1 MVNTIFIKESFIKT
15 LTSPTNTIE
24 EAKTV
29 FKNDMSQGALY
40 NLVNRNEYLKE
51 TCHALNSDEQKL
63 IFLSGFQGTGKTE
76 FINTLIYALEEN
88 ILNFYYECS
97 SVTHLDDII
106 LSLFNYLKKIA
117 IKNPEYKRAFKI
129 SNSQSI
135 DERLMNFIKT
145 INIPLLITI
154 DGFENLTGNN
164 PTEEQKELIHF
175 LEFLSSISEI
185 KIIISGQRVNLSS
198 LKTDPFEIRLSGL
211 EEQEASKILKD
222 IEIIETE
229 SGLQQIFQVTRG
241 YPENLLWFSNA
252 VNTLNISSFDLL
264 QEYYSKEQKSF
275 EEFIYQKIYKT
286 LPDELLKTIYFFAA
300 IRHSVTLETLEKLNF
315 TSKIRDKINYLTSK
329 MLIIRNREVFYI
341 KSLLKNTVYSSISHD
356 EKKQIHRYLYEI
368 YSEQISKK
376 LEERIFHVS
385 RKLLYSEQYYHYMCL
400 TNYGD
405 KSLPDLKTTTLSN
418 LKPDFKYLYT
428 NITDSLFVG
437 NQEAEN
443 NTQTITH
450 NSQTVIPNTQ
460 PVIPNLIRDLSNNE
474 RMLPAP
480 SMAESGVQNDNNTGI
495 DDISDLKIE
504 LSEEEKALLSEN
516 EADTDLQSKDN
527 LLRHCEQ
534 SEAIQKSLTDKWIA
548 SLTSLRSSGQ
558 ALQAPRNDSLGVQ
571 HDKKGGLEEKIQ
583 NLKSEAT
590 NFYENGK
597 FDEAA
602 KKFEETLIL
611 YEILKDKANVN
622 RTLISIANIYNEGF
636 RHDVALMYYYRI
648 LSSEN
653 ETMETEPR
661 IEALCGIADIYDYR
675 EDFDNALKFYQKA
688 LEEAEKSNNI
698 KQKAAVY
705 FKKALAYDDLGDLGK
720 ALEFYLKN
728 TNISGNI
735 EINPNIAAAFAN
747 MAAIYEEREDLN
759 KAKDYY
765 SESLKFDK
773 LINNKEGQFETLSN
787 IGNIYFETL
796 NYQNANNYFHE
807 ALAIAREMRDTYKI
821 AMSCLDIGDI
831 YLREKHYEKAL
842 KAFIIAGKTIEKT
855 ISTDSRE
862 KIDRRLKKVMNEIGE
877 HNFKKI
883 IEKLKKKP

>member
-1 MVNTIFIKESFIKT
+1 MNNTIFIKETFIKA
-15 LTSPTNTIE
+15 LTSPISTIE
-24 EAKTV
+24 EAKSV
-29 FKNDMSQGALY
+29 FKNDMPQGALY
-40 NLVNRNEYLKE
+40 NLVNRNEYIKE
-51 TCHALNSDEQKL
+51 TCQALNSNDQKL
-63 IFLSGFQGTGKTE
+63 IFINGFQGTGKTE

-97 SVTHLDDII
+97 PITHLDDII

-145 INIPLLITI
+145 INIPLLIVI
-154 DGFENLTGNN
+154 DGFENLTNGN
-164 PTEEQKELIHF
+164 PPEEQKELIHF
-175 LEFLSSISEI
+175 LEFLSSIPEI
-185 KIIISGQRVNLSS
+185 KIIISGRKIGLSS
-198 LKTDPFEIRLSGL
+198 LKADPYEIRLSGL
-211 EEQEASKILKD
+211 EESEASKVLKD
-222 IEIIETE
+222 NEIIETE

-252 VNTLNISSFDLL
+252 VNTLKISSFDLL
-264 QEYYSKEQKSF
+264 QEYYAKEQKSF
-275 EEFIYQKIYKT
+275 EEFIYQKIYKAV
-286 LPDELLKTIYFFAA
+286 PDEFLKTIYFLTT
-300 IRHSVTLETLEKLNF
+300 IRHSITLETLEKLNF
-315 TSKIRDKINYLTSK
+315 TSNIPEKLSYLTSK
-329 MLIIRNREVFYI
+329 MMLTQNKEVFYI
-341 KSLLKNTVYSSISHD
+341 KSLLKNTIYSNISPN

-376 LEERIFHVS
+376 LEERIFPIS

-405 KSLPDLKTTTLSN
+405 KSLPDLKATTLSN

-437 NQEAEN
+437 NKETESAVILDDKQEHKNPAATHTTAKAN
-443 NTQTITH
+443 QDVNKNILNT
-450 NSQTVIPNTQ
+450 N
-460 PVIPNLIRDLSNNE
+460 
-474 RMLPAP
+474 
-480 SMAESGVQNDNNTGI
+480 I
-495 DDISDLKIE
+495 DIASDLKIE

-516 EADTDLQSKDN
+516 ESISDSQEEMPRQLFTDPQISVQSSRDDKAEN
-527 LLRHCEQ
+527 KA
-534 SEAIQKSLTDKWIA
+534 SNSLE
-548 SLTSLRSSGQ
+548 G
-558 ALQAPRNDSLGVQ
+558 
-571 HDKKGGLEEKIQ
+571 KIQ
-583 NLKSEAT
+583 NLKSEANT
-590 NFYENGK
+590 LYENGK

-602 KKFEETLIL
+602 KKFEEALVL
-611 YEILKDKANVN
+611 YEILKDKVNVN
-622 RTLISIANIYNEGF
+622 RTLISIANTYNEGY

-653 ETMETEPR
+653 ETTEIEPK
-661 IEALCGIADIYDYR
+661 IEAFCGIADIYDYR
-675 EDFDNALKFYQKA
+675 EDFENALKFYQKA
-688 LEEAEKSNNI
+688 FEEAEKSNNI
-698 KQKAAVY
+698 RQKANVC

-728 TNISGNI
+728 TNISDNI
-735 EINPNIAAAFAN
+735 EVNPNIAAAYAN

-759 KAKDYY
+759 KAKEYY

-773 LINNKEGQFETLSN
+773 LLNNKEGQFETLSN
-787 IGNIYFETL
+787 IGNIYFESFD
-796 NYQNANNYFHE
+796 YQNANDCFHE
-807 ALAIAREMRDTYKI
+807 ALAIARETGDAYKI

-831 YLREKHYEKAL
+831 YLQEKHFEKAL

-862 KIDRRLKKVMNEIGE
+862 KIDRRLKKVMGEIGE

-883 IEKLKKKP
+883 IEKLKKKT

>member
-1 MVNTIFIKESFIKT
+1 MNNTIFIKETFIKA
-15 LTSPTNTIE
+15 LTSPISTIE
-24 EAKTV
+24 EAKSV
-29 FKNDMSQGALY
+29 FKNDMPQGALY
-40 NLVNRNEYLKE
+40 NLVNRNEYIKE
-51 TCHALNSDEQKL
+51 TCQALNSNDQKL
-63 IFLSGFQGTGKTE
+63 IFINGFQGTGKTE

-97 SVTHLDDII
+97 LITHLDDII

-145 INIPLLITI
+145 INIPLLIVI
-154 DGFENLTGNN
+154 DGFENLTNDN
-164 PTEEQKELIHF
+164 PSEEQKELIHF
-175 LEFLSSISEI
+175 LEFLSSIPEI
-185 KIIISGQRVNLSS
+185 KIIISGRKIGLSS
-198 LKTDPFEIRLSGL
+198 LKADPYEIRLSGL
-211 EEQEASKILKD
+211 EESEASKVLKD
-222 IEIIETE
+222 NEIIETE

-252 VNTLNISSFDLL
+252 VNTLKISSFDLL
-264 QEYYSKEQKSF
+264 QEYYAKEQKSF
-275 EEFIYQKIYKT
+275 EEFIYQKIYKAV
-286 LPDELLKTIYFFAA
+286 PDEFLKTIYFLTT
-300 IRHSVTLETLEKLNF
+300 IRHSITLETLEKLNF
-315 TSKIRDKINYLTSK
+315 TSNIPEKLSYLTSK
-329 MLIIRNREVFYI
+329 MMLTQNKEVFYI
-341 KSLLKNTVYSSISHD
+341 KSLLKNTIYSNISPN

-376 LEERIFHVS
+376 LEERIFPIS

-405 KSLPDLKTTTLSN
+405 KSLPDLKATTLSN

-437 NQEAEN
+437 NKETESAIILDEQQEHKNQTDAPITARAN
-443 NTQTITH
+443 QDHNKNILNT
-450 NSQTVIPNTQ
+450 N
-460 PVIPNLIRDLSNNE
+460 
-474 RMLPAP
+474 
-480 SMAESGVQNDNNTGI
+480 I
-495 DDISDLKIE
+495 DIASDLKIE

-516 EADTDLQSKDN
+516 ESISDSQEEMPRQLFADPQISVQSSQDDKAEN
-527 LLRHCEQ
+527 KA
-534 SEAIQKSLTDKWIA
+534 SNSLE
-548 SLTSLRSSGQ
+548 G
-558 ALQAPRNDSLGVQ
+558 
-571 HDKKGGLEEKIQ
+571 KIQ
-583 NLKSEAT
+583 NLKSEANT
-590 NFYENGK
+590 LYENGK

-602 KKFEETLIL
+602 KKFEEALVL
-611 YEILKDKANVN
+611 YEILKDKVNVN
-622 RTLISIANIYNEGF
+622 RTLISIANTYNEGY

-653 ETMETEPR
+653 ETTEIEPR
-661 IEALCGIADIYDYR
+661 IEAFCGIADIYDYR
-675 EDFDNALKFYQKA
+675 EDFENALKFYQKA
-688 LEEAEKSNNI
+688 FEEAEKSNNI
-698 KQKAAVY
+698 RQKANVC

-728 TNISGNI
+728 TNISDNI
-735 EINPNIAAAFAN
+735 EVNPNIAAAYAN

-759 KAKDYY
+759 KAKEYY

-773 LINNKEGQFETLSN
+773 LLNNKEGQFETLSN
-787 IGNIYFETL
+787 IGNIYFESFD
-796 NYQNANNYFHE
+796 YQNANDCFHE
-807 ALAIAREMRDTYKI
+807 ALAIARETGDAYKI

-831 YLREKHYEKAL
+831 YLQEKHFEKAL

-862 KIDRRLKKVMNEIGE
+862 KIDRRLKKVMGEIGE

-883 IEKLKKKP
+883 IEKLKKKT

>member
-1 MVNTIFIKESFIKT
+1 MNNTIFIKETFIKV
-15 LTSPTNTIE
+15 LTSPISTIE
-24 EAKTV
+24 EAKSV
-29 FKNDMSQGALY
+29 FKNDMPQGALY
-40 NLVNRNEYLKE
+40 NLVNRNEYIKE
-51 TCHALNSDEQKL
+51 TCQALNSNEQKL
-63 IFLSGFQGTGKTE
+63 FFISGFQGTGKTE

-88 ILNFYYECS
+88 KLNFYYECS
-97 SVTHLDDII
+97 PVTHLDDII

-129 SNSQSI
+129 SNNQSI

-145 INIPLLITI
+145 INIPLLIMV
-154 DGFENLTGNN
+154 DGFENLTNAN
-164 PTEEQKELIHF
+164 PNEEQKELTHF
-175 LEFLSSISEI
+175 LEFLSSIPEI
-185 KIIISGQRVNLSS
+185 KIIISGCKINLPS
-198 LKTDPFEIRLSGL
+198 LKADSFEIRLSGL
-211 EEQEASKILKD
+211 EESEASKILKD
-222 IEIIETE
+222 NELIETE

-264 QEYYSKEQKSF
+264 QEYYAKEQKSF
-275 EEFIYQKIYKT
+275 EEFIYQKIYKAI
-286 LPDELLKTIYFFAA
+286 PDEFLKTIYFLTA
-300 IRHSVTLETLEKLNF
+300 IRHSVTFETLEKLNF
-315 TSKIRDKINYLTSK
+315 TSEIRDKINYLTSK
-329 MLIIRNREVFYI
+329 MLLTENREVFYI
-341 KSLLKNTVYSSISHD
+341 KSLLKNTIYSSISAD

-443 NTQTITH
+443 NTQT
-450 NSQTVIPNTQ
+450 
-460 PVIPNLIRDLSNNE
+460 VIPNLIRDLSNNE
-474 RMLPAP
+474 QMLKQ
-480 SMAESGVQNDNNTGI
+480 VQHDNNVNI

-504 LSEEEKALLSEN
+504 LSEEEKALLSE
-516 EADTDLQSKDN
+516 EITDTDLQSKDN
-527 LLRHCEQ
+527 LNRHCEPNPAIGGAG
-534 SEAIQKSLTDKWIA
+534 EAIQKSLTDKWIA

-558 ALQAPRNDSLGVQ
+558 ALQAPRNDDSEMQ
-571 HDKKGGLEEKIQ
+571 HDKKGRTSLEEKIQ
-583 NLKSEAT
+583 NLKSEA
-590 NFYENGK
+590 NSFYENGK

-611 YEILKDKANVN
+611 YEILKDKTNVN
-622 RTLISIANIYNEGF
+622 RTLILIANTYNEGF

-653 ETMETEPR
+653 ETMETEPQ

-675 EDFDNALKFYQKA
+675 EDFENALKFYQKA

-698 KQKAAVY
+698 KQKANVC
-705 FKKALAYDDLGDLGK
+705 FKKALAYDDIGDIGR

-728 TNISGNI
+728 TNISNNI
-735 EINPNIAAAFAN
+735 EVNPNIAAAYAN

-759 KAKDYY
+759 KAKQYY
-765 SESLKFDK
+765 LESLKFDK
-773 LINNKEGQFETLSN
+773 LINNKEGQFETLSS
-787 IGNIYFETL
+787 IGNIYFEIFD
-796 NYQNANNYFHE
+796 YQNANNCFHE
-807 ALAIAREMRDTYKI
+807 ALAIAREIGDTYKI

-831 YLREKHYEKAL
+831 YLQEKHYEKAL

-883 IEKLKKKP
+883 IEKLKKKT